1 MAEAHV
7 TPIAIEE
14 MTRVT
19 SYRDVGAVF
28 NNADARQALHR
39 SSDANEDIG
48 PGPTDAF
55 VGDTVIS
62 LHGDKHFNRR
72 RLESKLFT
80 KSARVRMEFEIVLPA
95 FRRAIAE
102 QIEQSPDGA
111 VDLMTFTRL
120 ILVRLSGAV
129 VGVPPIDDL
138 PTAERLRKISEKIL
152 NAVAVDWAD
161 DENRQE
167 TTRVGLE
174 ARDAFQREFYEP
186 GRKCA
191 HASATSDNIMSLLV
205 QTPGSVASED
215 VIFREA
221 VLFLIA
227 SSNTTTN
234 ALSFAVR
241 DLERW
246 FESHPEARAETA
258 SFDFYRSVINEALR
272 LHPPVPGLWRQM
284 LSDLMLPSG
293 LELKTGDF
301 VFLDLH
307 ASARDP
313 EVFGDDADEFNPRR
327 EVPKG
332 SWPFA
337 FTFGGGAHMC
347 IGRTLAIGDAAP
359 GDDENEPQGVLTRLL
374 YEMYK
379 SGLTLDPD
387 NPPVPRE
394 GTAKDEYV
402 TFPVRFAHAPV
413 G

>member
-1 MAEAHV
+1 V
-7 TPIAIEE
+7 TPLAIEE
-14 MTRVT
+14 MTKVT

-55 VGDTVIS
+55 VGDSVIS

-80 KSARVRMEFEIVLPA
+80 KAARARMEFEIVLPA

-102 QIEQSPDGA
+102 QLADSPDGA
-111 VDLMTFTRL
+111 VDLMAFTRL

-138 PTAERLRKISEKIL
+138 RTAERLRQISEKIL
-152 NAVAVDWAD
+152 NAVAVDWSD
-161 DENRQE
+161 DDKREE
-167 TTRVGLE
+167 TTRLGLE
-174 ARDAFQREFYEP
+174 ARDAFEREFYEP

-191 HASATSDNIMSLLV
+191 HASGTSDNIMSLLV

-241 DLERW
+241 DLEGW
-246 FESHPEARAETA
+246 LASNPEARAETS
-258 SFDFYRSVINEALR
+258 SFDFCRSVVTEALR

-284 LSDLMLPSG
+284 LNDLTLPSG
-293 LELKTGDF
+293 VELKTGDF
-301 VFLDLH
+301 VFLDLI
-307 ASARDP
+307 ASSRDP

-359 GDDENEPQGVLTRLL
+359 SDDASEPQGVLTRLL
-374 YEMYK
+374 HEMYK
-379 SGLTLDPD
+379 AGLTLDPD
-387 NPPVPRE
+387 KPPVSRQ

-402 TFPVRFAHAPV
+402 TFPVRFAQAPV
-413 G
+413 A